1 MLENEEQGDWVTVPF
16 PDISLKGLERK
27 QNLKPGVCSF
37 SFLLREIIYIYL
49 IEFKHVFKK

>member
-37 SFLLREIIYIYL
+37 SFLLREIIYI
-49 IEFKHVFKK
+49 FNRV